1 MIEQWDKKVPGK
13 SNKRPRHVPQRT
25 CIGCRSV
32 LSKRE
37 LIRLVR
43 RPDGIEIDP
52 TGKLS
57 GRGAYLHNKRSCWE
71 KGLKGSLAQAL
82 KVTLTPADREKLE
95 GFMQSLPEDD
105 PETDGE

>member
-1 MIEQWDKKVPGK
+1 MPGK
-13 SNKRPRHVPQRT
+13 PARRLRHVPQRT

-52 TGKLS
+52 TSKLA

-71 KGLKGSLAQAL
+71 KGLKGPLAHAL
-82 KVTLTPADREKLE
+82 RVTLTPADREKLE
-95 GFMQSLPEDD
+95 EFIRTLPEDD
-105 PETDGE
+105 LGSAED